1 MKVSDIRARVA
12 GIWNSLTRAGWKRSG
27 GVGLGSF
34 QAESQAHTD
43 IVIKT
48 NMGSPSPILKVK
60 EIILNDMWTASGAG
74 VQLKSSKLENGIQQI
89 TIRYL
94 AIGQHYSKPMLDKLA
109 LLEHVEEVSVVVM

>member
-34 QAESQAHTD
+34 QAESQAYSD

-109 LLEHVEEVSVVVM
+109 LIEHVEEVSVVVM